1 MNSST
6 AQRFFHAACAALVL
20 LAPAILRAQSGTLDK
35 IHRRDRL
42 IVGSDMVF
50 PIFNFKN
57 PDTGRAEGFLADLAR
72 ALAKQLLGD
81 ENKVEFRRTEE
92 KTRLEAVARGEI
104 DVLIDT
110 IPASEEKLKVVD
122 FSDETFRSGSALLV
136 KASSPIKTIDDI
148 TKNTRVIYSKAN
160 PDIKFI
166 RAKAPE
172 ATYLEFENST
182 DAVAALKAGRG
193 DVFTQVVT
201 HLYRAASQNPGY
213 QLTGRFTTKSYGI
226 VLPKGDPALRG
237 YLNDFLRSLR
247 ASGEY
252 DRLFKK
258 WFGPYGGEA
267 VR

>member
-1 MNSST
+1 MTCSF
-6 AQRFFHAACAALVL
+6 APRFFHAACAALVL
-20 LAPAILRAQSGTLDK
+20 LAPAVLRAQSGTLDK

-50 PIFNFKN
+50 PTFNFKN
-57 PDTGRAEGFLADLAR
+57 PDTGRAEGFMADLAR

-81 ENKVEFRRTEE
+81 ENKVEFRHTEE

-136 KASSPIKTIDDI
+136 KAGSPIKTIDDI
-148 TKNTRVIYSKAN
+148 TKGTRVIYSQAN

-182 DAVAALKAGRG
+182 EAVAALRG
-193 DVFTQVVT
+193 KYRNRGPSTDAARSQARADDAARN
-201 HLYRAASQNPGY
+201 LCRRRQQRRAAQIPRPR
-213 QLTGRFTTKSYGI
+213 LLVEHPVEARCRHLGRAAHACRRPCG
-226 VLPKGDPALRG
+226 
-237 YLNDFLRSLR
+237 RSL
-247 ASGEY
+247 A
-252 DRLFKK
+252 
-258 WFGPYGGEA
+258 
-267 VR
+267 